1 MNANTVPL
9 LIVSW
14 NVRGLGDSDKCKT
27 IRDTLVSARLDVACI
42 QETKLSRTDPTK
54 ARSFLPPPNT
64 PISLVLTQME
74 PVVAC

>member
-14 NVRGLGDSDKCKT
+14 NVRGLGNSDKCKT
-27 IRDTLVSARLDVACI
+27 IWDTLVSARLNVACI
-42 QETKLSRTDPTK
+42 QEMKPRHTDPTK
-54 ARSFLPPPNT
+54 ARSFLPPSFQ
-64 PISLVLTQME
+64 ISLVLTQME

>member
-42 QETKLSRTDPTK
+42 QEMKLSRTDPTK
-54 ARSFLPPPNT
+54 AHSFLPPNS